1 MDKPRADKLEIVR
14 SLFSRPKPQEDAIKL
29 FRNKYPQASEEILY
43 TLAHHLY
50 VDGHDDLLDML
61 CELELFLRGET
72 SYIDY
77 GKISSVIYHL
87 YNYKL
92 IEGMMPDSAQ
102 DVIDDIKEIK
112 SLINE
117 EKPDIET
124 INKILDDLRD
134 IMEGSSS
141 PAVDL

>member
-1 MDKPRADKLEIVR
+1 MDKSRADKLELVR

-29 FRNKYPQASEEILY
+29 FRKKYPTASDEILH

-61 CELELFLRGET
+61 SELELFLKGET
-72 SYIDY
+72 SHINY

-102 DVIDDIKEIK
+102 DVIDDIKEVR

-117 EKPDIET
+117 EKPDIDS
-124 INKILDDLRD
+124 INKILDDLTD

>member
-1 MDKPRADKLEIVR
+1 MEKSRADKLDIVR
-14 SLFSRPKPQEDAIKL
+14 ALFSRETPQEDAIKL
-29 FRNKYPQASEEILY
+29 FKQKYPNASNEILY

-61 CELELFLRGET
+61 YELELFLRGET
-72 SYIDY
+72 SYINY

-102 DVIDDIKEIK
+102 DVIDDIKEVK

-117 EKPDIET
+117 EKPDIES
-124 INKILDDLRD
+124 INKILDDLTD
-134 IMEGSSS
+134 ILEGSSS

>member
-1 MDKPRADKLEIVR
+1 MDRSRADKLEIVR
-14 SLFSRPKPQEDAIKL
+14 SLFSRPKPQEDAVNL
-29 FRNKYPQASEEILY
+29 FKKKYPTASDEIRH

-72 SYIDY
+72 SHIDY
-77 GKISSVIYHL
+77 GVISSVIYHL

-102 DVIDDIKEIK
+102 DVIDDIKEVK

-117 EKPDIET
+117 EKPDIES
-124 INKILDDLRD
+124 INKILDDLTD